1 VSSSDKT
8 ADEGGILFDEQ
19 VLLIGGQT
27 VSVKEISFIDGMKVA
42 GLIEPMIDQ
51 LADDLLKTSDGG
63 LGLSLLEKVFADYVD
78 TFKALIVM
86 CSNIESAEF
95 IDGLGD
101 EDGQQLLLIFW
112 TVNSRFFISRL
123 QRRSLEK
130 SRAMMEETKAQDK
143 TIQ

>member
-1 VSSSDKT
+1 MSSSDKT